1 MAYGSGYSQGIGMNY
16 NPLQNSPQGQGL
28 PVSSQAGVSGGI
40 SGIGYTGPS
49 QAQQQQGAAA
59 LGHEAQMG
67 GLPSWAQDYI
77 GTNEIQKSDP
87 NFSYGKVQDF
97 QRQSLQGYQ
106 GLQNKYGQE
115 ALQNP
120 YWKQQGYKAEGFDP
134 FQDSMI
140 NQYNYSWDPKQRSVT
155 AQQQNVNAFTGQGIG
170 GPTTNYNF
178 KAPSRY
184 RVSPTDPSKSYAS
197 ASDDWLN
204 DYHSKWNSYMD
215 QVKQLGVNVG
225 DTGYYYGGTKPGQP
239 SSHQYQTSSS
249 YVPFSAPQ
257 SKVSNYGYGY

>member
-170 GPTTNYNF
+170 APTTAYNF
-178 KAPSRY
+178 NAPSRGP
-184 RVSPTDPSKSYAS
+184 VSPTDPSTSY
-197 ASDDWLN
+197 LGTP
-204 DYHSKWNSYMD
+204 KVNSYMD
-215 QVKQLGVNVG
+215 QVKQLGVNVPG
-225 DTGYYYGGTKPGQP
+225 GQGYYYSGTKRGQAP
-239 SSHQYQTSSS
+239 THQYKTSSS

-257 SKVSNYGYGY
+257 SEVSNYGYGY